1 MIGQHRHVAVRLP
14 KFPPNGESK
23 PIAVQWSRNVVDSN
37 VSPDQ
42 DPRCPTDR
50 TRASHQRAN
59 VCLVELLE
67 ARSVPSG
74 LGHFSFS
81 GLASAIQSTKTD
93 LISNVGLPS
102 DLGAGRLAAI
112 ERGGPRLASCRSRR
126 DSDGCHTRLGGIG
139 LKLRQFVDVGYPS
152 VRNAVLPATDTVLE
166 AANSVVG
173 LVGVTPSHSL
183 PIAGAA
189 STAAGTVLDTVNS
202 TLDVV
207 VASPAPV
214 VSPIDVEP
222 GSEVAS
228 TGNATSG
235 GVGAL
240 LAPLLSPIDAEPG
253 SQSAS
258 TGNATSGGV
267 ETLVAPVASSIDV
280 GVGSKA
286 EGHATD
292 AQAVLPAPDA
302 GSVTI
307 QTAKLGATALGTVS
321 STTGATDSAM
331 TSSLVRGIGDEGAA
345 GEGRLMNVPVLT
357 RPFSIDPRSP
367 TAQGTASAE
376 LLASDLESLERAVE
390 QLMLQFH
397 KIRADLADW
406 LTPIGTAEM
415 LLAAGMAG
423 LACELSRRR
432 ERRRQLAKPHDQFGT
447 SSRPGPFYRRR
458 ACPFARPG
466 SSMFAS
472 GPTTV

>member
-1 MIGQHRHVAVRLP
+1 M
-14 KFPPNGESK
+14 
-23 PIAVQWSRNVVDSN
+23 
-37 VSPDQ
+37 
-42 DPRCPTDR
+42 
-50 TRASHQRAN
+50 
-59 VCLVELLE
+59 ELLE

-102 DLGAGRLAAI
+102 DLGAPVVLQPSNAEAPVLRVVEVVATATDAI
-112 ERGGPRLASCRSRR
+112 L
-126 DSDGCHTRLGGIG
+126 DSAESG
-139 LKLRQFVDVGYPS
+139 LNFVSSSTSATLRFAG
-152 VRNAVLPATDTVLE
+152 AVLPATDTVLE